1 MECLAVMGLPNTMRE
16 FSTYR
21 ADAMRAKDAFYA
33 TISEKNM
40 VSLKDVE
47 VSKQDSIARNTFN
60 AYLIGAGIAS
70 NLIMTGYYLPH
81 TVDKKTENRI
91 HRES

>member
-1 MECLAVMGLPNTMRE
+1 
-16 FSTYR
+16 
-21 ADAMRAKDAFYA
+21 
-33 TISEKNM
+33 M

-81 TVDKKTENRI
+81 TVDKRTENRI